1 MKTLSALAALVL
13 ASCAAAP
20 PAVDVPASLAAA
32 EAAFAA
38 HSMRE
43 NMRPAFLA
51 NFADDGVTVRQMG
64 WVVSN
69 AFLATRPDPPITLD
83 WRPQYVEVALSGE
96 LGLSTG
102 PTKLT
107 ANAKPGEPRFG
118 QYVSVWRRV
127 EGGPWKVVVDLGIG
141 NDGPKLWDQPLVAG
155 YARGGHPSPDAG
167 TIHAAEAA
175 FTKESTANGMR
186 SAYAALGAA
195 NLRFYRDDGGPVQGL
210 EAAKSAPGMSDD
222 KLAWTV
228 ERAEVARSG
237 DLAFAIGSYARA
249 ASPTKPAGHYLRVWR
264 NEGGRWRVAMD
275 VVNVASN

>member
-1 MKTLSALAALVL
+1 MKTLPVLFAVALAG
-13 ASCAAAP
+13 CAAVP
-20 PAVDVPASLAAA
+20 PSMDVPASLAAA
-32 EAAFAA
+32 ETAFAA

-69 AFLATRPDPPITLD
+69 AYLATRPDPPITLD

-102 PTKLT
+102 PSKLT

-175 FTKESTANGMR
+175 FTKDSTANGMR
-186 SAYAALGAA
+186 SAYAALGAT
-195 NLRFYRDDGGPVQGL
+195 NLRFYRDNGGPV
-210 EAAKSAPGMSDD
+210 EASRP
-222 KLAWTV
+222 
-228 ERAEVARSG
+228 RSP
-237 DLAFAIGSYARA
+237 R
-249 ASPTKPAGHYLRVWR
+249 P
-264 NEGGRWRVAMD
+264 E
-275 VVNVASN
+275 

>member
-1 MKTLSALAALVL
+1 
-13 ASCAAAP
+13 
-20 PAVDVPASLAAA
+20 
-32 EAAFAA
+32 
-38 HSMRE
+38 
-43 NMRPAFLA
+43 MRPAFLA

-64 WVVSN
+64 WIVSN
-69 AFLATRPDPPITLD
+69 AYLATRPDPPITLD

-102 PTKLT
+102 PSKLT
-107 ANAKPGEPRFG
+107 VNAKPGEPRFG

-127 EGGPWKVVVDLGIG
+127 DGGAWKVAVDLGIG
-141 NDGPKLWDQPLVAG
+141 NDGPQLWDQPLVAG

-175 FTKESTANGMR
+175 FAKESAANGMR
-186 SAYAALGAA
+186 SAYATLGAA
-195 NLRFYRDDGGPVQGL
+195 NLRFYRDTGGPVQGL
-210 EAAKSAPGMSDD
+210 EAAKSAPAMSDD

-237 DLAFAIGSYARA
+237 DLAYVIGSYASA
-249 ASPTKPAGHYLRVWR
+249 AAPLKPAGYYLRVWR

-275 VVNVASN
+275 VANPASS

>member
-1 MKTLSALAALVL
+1 MKNLPALFAVALAA
-13 ASCAAAP
+13 CAATP
-20 PAVDVPASLAAA
+20 PSMDVPASLAAA

-51 NFADDGVTVRQMG
+51 NFADDGVTVRPTG

-69 AFLATRPDPPITLD
+69 AYLATRPDPPITLD

-127 EGGPWKVVVDLGIG
+127 ESGTWKVVVDLGIG
-141 NDGPKLWDQPLVAG
+141 NDGPRLWDQPLIAG
-155 YARGGHPSPDAG
+155 YARGGHPSPNAG

-175 FTKESTANGMR
+175 FTKESAANGMR
-186 SAYAALGAA
+186 SAYAALGAT

-210 EAAKSAPGMSDD
+210 EAAKAAPGMNDD

-237 DLAFAIGSYARA
+237 DLAYAIGSYARA
-249 ASPTKPAGHYLRVWR
+249 ASPGTPAGHYLRVWR

-275 VVNVASN
+275 VVNVASS